1 MYRLKKYITL
11 FFIPVV
17 LASAVNFPL
26 VYLEFEINKDYI
38 RDVLCVNRDKP
49 ITVCGGSCYLKKR
62 LAQEQSEKTEAT
74 TKTKRVA
81 LGLYFEE
88 ISEISISID
97 SYEVLHKDFQQMY
110 SYSFTKGIFHPP
122 CTYLV

>member
-1 MYRLKKYITL
+1 MFRLRKYITL

-49 ITVCGGSCYLKKR
+49 ITVCGGSCFLKDR
-62 LAQEQSEKTEAT
+62 LGEEQSKAT
-74 TKTKRVA
+74 SSTSSTRRMA
-81 LGLYFEE
+81 MALYFEE
-88 ISEISISID
+88 ISKVFVPLYS
-97 SYEVLHKDFQQMY
+97 HKVIYVDLQAKYFSPY
-110 SYSFTKGIFHPP
+110 VKGIFHPP
-122 CTYLV
+122 S

>member
-1 MYRLKKYITL
+1 MSCLKKYITL

-17 LASAVNFPL
+17 LVSAINFPL

-62 LAQEQSEKTEAT
+62 LTQEQSEKTDAT
-74 TKTKRVA
+74 SKTKRVA

-88 ISEISISID
+88 ILEIFIAIGSH
-97 SYEVLHKDFQQMY
+97 EALHKVFQQIY
-110 SYSFTKGIFHPP
+110 SYSYTKGIFHPP
-122 CTYLV
+122 CTYLG